1 MLQIHDSKKITG
13 LVVVLI
19 ALIVLMLI
27 AVAAIAFLGVGEG
40 LFEQVAAMMTGT
52 GVAHQAGQSVIDRAQ
67 AQNNSPTV
75 SKTIASPPPP
85 GVDKAA
91 TLG

>member
-1 MLQIHDSKKITG
+1 MNISLPDSRKLTG
-13 LVVVLI
+13 LIITLCALLVL
-19 ALIVLMLI
+19 LIV
-27 AVAAIAFLGVGEG
+27 AVVCSALFSVDNSLFQSIGGFITSLGG
-40 LFEQVAAMMTGT
+40 
-52 GVAHQAGQSVIDRAQ
+52 AHQGAQMMADRSPNYQ
-67 AQNNSPTV
+67 SPTV